1 MEGMNIGFF
10 INIRKEVD
18 CKDNRFKNEESYVRE
33 RRDTNN
39 PAFSSFIHL
48 LFVSRLSHSLLPP
61 VILTRR
67 ARFPTGS
74 DRSERQ
80 RNECREETKG
90 TGGGRLRPSFC
101 PSFLRSFTRHATRPP
116 GVHLVSPSSLGLA
129 YGSRRS

>member
-67 ARFPTGS
+67 ARFPEGS

-90 TGGGRLRPSFC
+90 TGRDPTL
-101 PSFLRSFTRHATRPP
+101 L
-116 GVHLVSPSSLGLA
+116 
-129 YGSRRS
+129 

>member
-48 LFVSRLSHSLLPP
+48 LFVSRLSRESSVPHLVTLVSCLPS
-61 VILTRR
+61 
-67 ARFPTGS
+67 RFA
-74 DRSERQ
+74 
-80 RNECREETKG
+80 
-90 TGGGRLRPSFC
+90 
-101 PSFLRSFTRHATRPP
+101 RHAF
-116 GVHLVSPSSLGLA
+116 GDVMSE
-129 YGSRRS
+129 

>member
-48 LFVSRLSHSLLPP
+48 LFVSRLSPRSLLPEGR
-61 VILTRR
+61 VTVCLATRSIR
-67 ARFPTGS
+67 LPS
-74 DRSERQ
+74 LRSETGPLRGV
-80 RNECREETKG
+80 RRGERMVSEET
-90 TGGGRLRPSFC
+90 GR
-101 PSFLRSFTRHATRPP
+101 
-116 GVHLVSPSSLGLA
+116 
-129 YGSRRS
+129 

>member
-48 LFVSRLSHSLLPP
+48 LFVSRS
-61 VILTRR
+61 RR
-67 ARFPTGS
+67 RFTIVPHVH
-74 DRSERQ
+74 
-80 RNECREETKG
+80 
-90 TGGGRLRPSFC
+90 RLRR
-101 PSFLRSFTRHATRPP
+101 LRR
-116 GVHLVSPSSLGLA
+116 
-129 YGSRRS
+129 

>member
-48 LFVSRLSHSLLPP
+48 LF
-61 VILTRR
+61 I
-67 ARFPTGS
+67 
-74 DRSERQ
+74 
-80 RNECREETKG
+80 CI
-90 TGGGRLRPSFC
+90 
-101 PSFLRSFTRHATRPP
+101 
-116 GVHLVSPSSLGLA
+116 
-129 YGSRRS
+129 

>member
-48 LFVSRLSHSLLPP
+48 LFVSRLSR
-61 VILTRR
+61 VGR
-67 ARFPTGS
+67 
-74 DRSERQ
+74 
-80 RNECREETKG
+80 G
-90 TGGGRLRPSFC
+90 TVS
-101 PSFLRSFTRHATRPP
+101 
-116 GVHLVSPSSLGLA
+116 HLVSSSLRFSDSLFVTFLTSSILA
-129 YGSRRS
+129 TLG

>member
-90 TGGGRLRPSFC
+90 TGRDPTRRERNPGPCHVERLTMER
-101 PSFLRSFTRHATRPP
+101 L
-116 GVHLVSPSSLGLA
+116 
-129 YGSRRS
+129 